1 MSSNSFLSQIYFDN
15 SLMSYLIFFLTVI
28 VFLILAKMLY
38 YFSKKHLKKTSK
50 NKESKFWNVFIDMME
65 KPLIVLLFLVGIN
78 FAWSFLSFPNYPLI
92 SQYFSGIMYVAL
104 ALGIAWFVS
113 KLINSLIE
121 NYFIPFKEEN
131 NIGLDDHLLPII
143 RKFILAIVFGITVIT
158 ILGRFGLEI
167 GPLLAGLGIG
177 GLALA
182 LASKDIVSNL
192 FGSATVLFDKPF
204 VIGDR
209 IRFSGYDGFVKE
221 IGVRNTQIETFEGTF
236 VYIPNSKFTHTEV
249 ENVTRWWARRVN
261 MTIGLTYGMDSQKVK
276 KAKELIKEAIFSEEG
291 TSKDQYLINF
301 TEFGD
306 FSKNILVIYWITD
319 KPKYFEILDRINIKI
334 MESFEEN
341 GIEFAFPTQT
351 IELVK

>member
-1 MSSNSFLSQIYFDN
+1 MTSDPLLSQIYLDN
-15 SLMSYLIFFLTVI
+15 SVMSYIIFFLIVI
-28 VFLILAKMLY
+28 AFLIVAKTLY
-38 YFSKKHLKKTSK
+38 YFSKKRLEKSDKSK
-50 NKESKFWNVFIDMME
+50 DSKFFNVLLDIME
-65 KPLIVLLFLVGIN
+65 KPIAVLILLVGIN

-92 SQYFSGIMYVAL
+92 PQYFSGIMYVAIAL
-104 ALGIAWFVS
+104 AIAWIIS
-113 KLINSLIE
+113 KLLNSMIE
-121 NYFIPFKEEN
+121 QYFIHFKDEN
-131 NIGLDDHLLPII
+131 TIGLDDHLLPII
-143 RKFILAIVFGITVIT
+143 RKVILALVFGITIIT
-158 ILGRFGLEI
+158 ILGRFGIEI

-221 IGVRNTQIETFEGTF
+221 IGVRTTQIETFEGTF

-261 MTIGLTYGMDSQKVK
+261 MTIGLTYDMSSDKVK
-276 KAKELIKEAIFSEEG
+276 KAKELIKEAIFSEEH
-291 TSKDQYLINF
+291 TSKEKYLINF

-319 KPKYFEILDRINIKI
+319 KPNYFEIFDRINFKI
-334 MESFEEN
+334 MESFEEH